1 MRVVWQAAGLLCVG
15 LALLGVAL
23 PLLPTAPF
31 VLLAAFCFARSS
43 PRLHERLL
51 NNPVFG
57 KIIRDWQANRAIS
70 RKGKVASV
78 FAMALSLAISFAL
91 AVDLAIVGL
100 QALVLCGVS
109 AFILTRNTAPRI

>member
-1 MRVVWQAAGLLCVG
+1 MRVVWQIAGLLCVG

-43 PRLHERLL
+43 PSLHDWLL
-51 NNPVFG
+51 GNRVFG
-57 KIIRDWQANRAIS
+57 KIIRDWHKDRAIS
-70 RKGKVASV
+70 RKGKAASV
-78 FAMALSLAISFAL
+78 FTMAISLAISLVL
-91 AVDLAIVGL
+91 AVDVAIVGL

-109 AFILTRNTAPRI
+109 AFILTRNTAA

>member
-1 MRVVWQAAGLLCVG
+1 MRVVWQTAGLLCAG

-43 PRLHERLL
+43 PSLHDRLL
-51 NNPVFG
+51 SNRVFG
-57 KIIRDWQANRAIS
+57 EIIRDWHMDRAIS
-70 RKGKVASV
+70 RKGKVVSV
-78 FAMALSLAISFAL
+78 FTMASSLAISLAL

-100 QALVLCGVS
+100 QALVLCGIS
-109 AFILTRNTAPRI
+109 AFILTRNTPS